1 MRIIIRLITSP
12 KGSTMEHKSF
22 VSYLRVSTSMQQRS
36 GLGIEA
42 QRSAVTAHI
51 DACGGRLIKEFI
63 EVESGGK
70 NDRMKL
76 QEAISLARRSQ
87 ATLVVAKLDRLA
99 RSVYFLAALLESG
112 VDFVACDMPHANRFT
127 VHILA
132 SVAEHER
139 TLISQRT
146 QVAMAEA
153 KKRGQ
158 VFGSAR
164 PGHWDGRE
172 EDRRRG
178 AQLGGAAAAKV
189 HSKRANEAYRDVAP
203 MAIRLREEGHS
214 LRQIARVLNEEG
226 IPTRRGRQW
235 NASSVRNVVNRFSS
249 TSTS

>member
-1 MRIIIRLITSP
+1 MDQ
-12 KGSTMEHKSF
+12 KSF
-22 VSYLRVSTSMQQRS
+22 ISYLRVSTSKQQRS
-36 GLGIEA
+36 GLGLEA
-42 QRSAVTAHI
+42 QRSAVAAHI
-51 DACGGRLIKEFI
+51 SACGGRLIKEFI

-70 NDRMKL
+70 NDRQKL
-76 QEAISLARRSQ
+76 HEAISLARRSQ

-112 VDFVACDMPHANRFT
+112 VDFIACDMPHANRFT

-146 QVAMAEA
+146 QAAMAEA
-153 KKRGQ
+153 KKRGK

-164 PGHWDGRE
+164 PGHWAGRE

-178 AQLGGAAAAKV
+178 AKLGGAAAAKV
-189 HSKRANEAYRDVAP
+189 HSERANEAYRDVAP

-214 LRQIARVLNEEG
+214 LRQIAGILNAEG

-235 NASSVRNVVNRFSS
+235 NASTVRNVVNRFGPSP
-249 TSTS
+249 TS